1 MHIKD
6 VSIKIN
12 VCILG
17 ENKLYIY
24 IYIWKFVKTLA
35 IQ

>member
-12 VCILG
+12 VGILG

-24 IYIWKFVKTLA
+24 IYIYIYENLWKR
-35 IQ
+35 